1 MLSERSAHVGESDG
15 DADDQSHVRP
25 ASSALL
31 EGDSPRPINDSD
43 DLFAGRDEL
52 PLDELVAAVNDR
64 NPSLQAAMAA
74 WNAAANKYPQAIALD
89 DPMFQSMYA
98 PAAWNAA
105 SNV

>member
-43 DLFAGRDEL
+43 DLFARRDEL
-52 PLDELVAAVNDR
+52 PTIRDVFARSNIDHHNRVATKPRHSTIIRYEREIR
-64 NPSLQAAMAA
+64 NGHRLILRLESL
-74 WNAAANKYPQAIALD
+74 
-89 DPMFQSMYA
+89 
-98 PAAWNAA
+98 
-105 SNV
+105 